1 MGPVL
6 SDLAWRIQFLLVTQ
20 YLLCGLFA
28 VFTMRTMQYLLYYT
42 FVMPVQC
49 SDN

>member
-6 SDLAWRIQFLLVTQ
+6 SDLVWRIQFLFVTQ
-20 YLLCGLFA
+20 YLLCGIFA